1 MKLDFKN
8 KTVLILGCSSGIGAQ
23 TARIFLENNW
33 KVIGHYNKNK
43 KKIVELQKEYGTQIK
58 LFKLDLSNSKKI
70 LTFAKKKLVPIK
82 KIDSFISLT
91 GYIKTA
97 DFDHI
102 NRKLFLD
109 HINVNY
115 YSNLIFI
122 KYIYKKMIH
131 NKWGRILLASSIGTS
146 FGGSEKTFLYSLSKF
161 SNEFIPK
168 IFRKKYAKYILY
180 NVLKI
185 GVTDTKLH
193 RKIPNKNLKKRINLI
208 PIKRMAT
215 TQEVSEKI
223 FSLASEENTLVHGQ
237 IINISGGE

>member
-1 MKLDFKN
+1 MIAN
-8 KTVLILGCSSGIGAQ
+8 NRTVLILGCSSDIGVQ
-23 TARIFLENNW
+23 TARIFLEKNW
-33 KVIGHYNKNK
+33 KVIGHYNKSK
-43 KKIVELQKEYGTQIK
+43 KKVANLQKKYGAQIK

-70 LTFAKKKLVPIK
+70 LTFAKKKLVSIK

-91 GYIKTA
+91 GYIKSA

-102 NRKLFLD
+102 NHKSFLD

-215 TQEVSEKI
+215 TQEVSKKI